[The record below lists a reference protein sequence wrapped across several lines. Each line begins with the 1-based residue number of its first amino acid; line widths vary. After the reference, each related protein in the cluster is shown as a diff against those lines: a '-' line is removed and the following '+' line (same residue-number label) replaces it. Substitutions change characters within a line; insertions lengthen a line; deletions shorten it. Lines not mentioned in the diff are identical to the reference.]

1 VAPLRSFVAEPMRHG
16 RLFLAGDA
24 AHIVPPTG
32 AKGLNLAVADVAL
45 LAPAVVDLVRKDDHR
60 LADGYS
66 DTALR
71 RVWRCTHFSWWMTT
85 MLHQG
90 QDPFGEQLQLSQL
103 RWVTSSEAAAVG
115 LAENYA
121 GLPIGF

>member
-1 VAPLRSFVAEPMRHG
+1 
-16 RLFLAGDA
+16 
-24 AHIVPPTG
+24 
-32 AKGLNLAVADVAL
+32 
-45 LAPAVVDLVRKDDHR
+45 
-60 LADGYS
+60 
-66 DTALR
+66 
-71 RVWRCTHFSWWMTT
+71 